1 MRAKLCKTIALSGL
15 FISLFCSS
23 LEAIIAE
30 YVKDSIHLVSVMY
43 HYNNQLSLERPGN
56 LWVDNLGNLYVLDLS
71 HQMIF
76 IYNDKLQPL
85 TRLGKVNGLHK
96 PVDMTTDEEGNVYVS
111 DADKGILVFNSIGK
125 AIRTIDIRQ
134 ITEGKVQFVTD
145 LMIDESKLLYMA
157 TGTDQGVLLLDAHNN
172 IKKKII
178 PQDIL
183 KEGSSPVPIPIS
195 RMTMDS
201 DGKLYLLS
209 EEIGKIYVYTDP
221 DTFSFQFGQKGGSF
235 GKLSRPAGIAVDASK
250 KLIYVI
256 DYMRHTLLI
265 YNMDGVFLEEYGG
278 KGRGDGWFNH
288 PGQICLDKNRQLIV
302 ADTFNHRL
310 QVLSI
315 RPR

>member
-1 MRAKLCKTIALSGL
+1 MRSKLCKTIALSGF

-30 YVKDSIHLVSVMY
+30 YVKDTIHPVSVIY
-43 HYNNQLSLERPGN
+43 QYNNQLSLERPGN
-56 LWVDNLGNLYVLDLS
+56 LCVDNLGNLYVLDLS
-71 HQMIF
+71 HQTIF

-85 TRLGKVNGLHK
+85 TRLDKVHGLHK
-96 PVDMTTDEEGNVYVS
+96 PVAMATDQEGNVYVS
-111 DADKGILVFNSIGK
+111 DAEKGILVFNSIGK
-125 AIRTIDIRQ
+125 VIRTIDIRQ
-134 ITEGKVQFVTD
+134 ITGGKVQFATD

-157 TGTDQGVLLLDAHNN
+157 TGTEQGVLLLDAQDKL
-172 IKKKII
+172 KKKII

-183 KEGSSPVPIPIS
+183 KEGSAPVPVPVT

-201 DGKLYLLS
+201 AGKLYLIS
-209 EEIGKIYVYTDP
+209 EEVGKVYVYTDH

-235 GKLSRPAGIAVDASK
+235 GKLSRPVGIAVDASK
-250 KLIYVI
+250 ELIYVI

-265 YNMDGVFLEEYGG
+265 YNLEGVFLEEYGG

-288 PGQICLDKNRQLIV
+288 PGQICLDKKRQLIV